1 MVFGVLRNLHTP
13 GTILFLSLRRGDE
26 MADVKEHYDN
36 LLAPYYSWIF
46 GGLESKLEENRN
58 FFHGHGIRPV
68 LSGVAMDLGA
78 GCGFQSIPLAE
89 AGFKVT
95 AIDISHTLL
104 ADLGKNARKLPIKTR
119 EDNLLNF
126 STHRPQDAEL
136 IVCMGDTLTHIET
149 LDEVQLLFKNIYQV
163 LEDAGLLVLT
173 FRDLI
178 FELKGLDRIIPVR
191 SEPNLIFTCFL
202 EYEKEHVTV
211 HDVIYEKTN
220 DQWQIQKGFYRK
232 LRIPPDWT
240 RQCLLKIGFEVETFD
255 IQNGMVTIIA
265 RRR

>member
-1 MVFGVLRNLHTP
+1 
-13 GTILFLSLRRGDE
+13 
-26 MADVKEHYDN
+26 MADVKAHYDN
-36 LLAPYYSWIF
+36 LLAPYYTWIF

-58 FFHGHGIRPV
+58 FFRGHGIRPV
-68 LSGVAMDLGA
+68 LSGIAMDLGA

-104 ADLGKNARKLPIKTR
+104 TDLGRNARELPIKTI

-126 STHRPQDAEL
+126 STHRPEDIEL
-136 IVCMGDTLTHIET
+136 IVSMGDTLTHIET
-149 LDEVQLLFKNIYQV
+149 LDKVQLLFKSIYQA
-163 LEDAGLLVLT
+163 LEDTGLLVLT

-191 SEPNLIFTCFL
+191 SESNLIFTCFL
-202 EYEKEHVTV
+202 EYGTEHVKV

-220 DQWQIQKGFYRK
+220 NQWQIQKGYYRK

>member
-1 MVFGVLRNLHTP
+1 
-13 GTILFLSLRRGDE
+13 
-26 MADVKEHYDN
+26 MADVKAHYDN
-36 LLAPYYSWIF
+36 LLAPYYTWIF

-58 FFHGHGIRPV
+58 FFRGHGIRPV
-68 LSGVAMDLGA
+68 LSGIAMDLGA

-104 ADLGKNARKLPIKTR
+104 TDLGRNARELPIKTI

-126 STHRPQDAEL
+126 STHRPEDIEL
-136 IVCMGDTLTHIET
+136 IVSMGDTLTHIET
-149 LDEVQLLFKNIYQV
+149 LDKVQLLFKSIYQA
-163 LEDAGLLVLT
+163 LEDTGLLVLT

-191 SEPNLIFTCFL
+191 SESNLIFTCFL
-202 EYEKEHVTV
+202 EYGKEHVKV

-220 DQWQIQKGFYRK
+220 NQWQIQKGYYRK

>member
-1 MVFGVLRNLHTP
+1 MVFGVLRSLHTP
-13 GTILFLSLRRGDE
+13 STIFFLPLRRDDA
-26 MADVKEHYDN
+26 MTDVKAHYDH
-36 LLAPYYSWIF
+36 LLAPYYTWIF
-46 GGLESKLEENRN
+46 GGFELKLEENRD
-58 FFHGHGIRPV
+58 FFRGHGILPV

-149 LDEVQLLFKNIYQV
+149 LDEVQLLLENIYQA

-191 SEPNLIFTCFL
+191 SESNLIFTCFL
-202 EYEKEHVTV
+202 EYEKEHVKV

-220 DQWQIQKGFYRK
+220 DQWQMQKGFYRK
-232 LRIPPDWT
+232 LRIPPGWAK
-240 RQCLLKIGFEVETFD
+240 QCLFKIGFEVETFG